1 MRWLVDAA
9 RKRGEKSMAQ
19 IRTWDPAGFYADQQ
33 HDVLAFQILRNFRGY
48 PKLESYLTRNE
59 LTFGLT

>member
-1 MRWLVDAA
+1 M
-9 RKRGEKSMAQ
+9 
-19 IRTWDPAGFYADQQ
+19 
-33 HDVLAFQILRNFRGY
+33 AFQILRNFRDY

>member
-1 MRWLVDAA
+1 M
-9 RKRGEKSMAQ
+9 
-19 IRTWDPAGFYADQQ
+19 
-33 HDVLAFQILRNFRGY
+33 AFQILRNFRGY